1 MAKKH
6 SNPVVDQDLVLHT
19 EFAQQVFDRSF
30 GRTSSALFAIDV
42 VLHLIG
48 SNDEVDEVES
58 AIATM
63 MQAWMADHDGE
74 VARMRAVLEANA
86 VQGDLTYTSPLTTR
100 VQVQSPQAARL
111 LEIMRRYDHLVMTAD
126 ALWLNDLMSSKDRSR
141 IIYDW
146 KRRTQRLGNRIV
158 DIQRRAHDAVNRRR
172 QDEERTKVRGKGG
185 AANGSGKTVEAEAE
199 DSVGDDDFAVEAK
212 GLAHNAAAGGG

>member
-48 SNDEVDEVES
+48 SDDEVDEVES

-63 MQAWMADHDGE
+63 MQVWMADHEGE

-86 VQGDLTYTSPLTTR
+86 VQGDLTYTSPLTTK

-111 LEIMRRYDHLVMTAD
+111 LEIMRRYDQLVMTTD

-141 IIYDW
+141 MIYDW

-172 QDEERTKVRGKGG
+172 QDEERTKALRGKAG
-185 AANGSGKTVEAEAE
+185 AANDAGKADQQDGA
-199 DSVGDDDFAVEAK
+199 GDDEPAVEAV
-212 GLAHNAAAGGG
+212 GLARNAAAGGG

>member
-6 SNPVVDQDLVLHT
+6 SNPVVDQELVLHT

-30 GRTSSALFAIDV
+30 SRTSSALFAIDV

-48 SNDEVDEVES
+48 SDGEVDEVEE

-74 VARMRAVLEANA
+74 VARMRVALEANG
-86 VQGDLTYTSPLTTR
+86 VRGDLTYTSPLTTK

-111 LEIMRRYDHLVMTAD
+111 LEIMRRYDQLVMTAD

-172 QDEERTKVRGKGG
+172 QDEERAREAKVRGRPVNHAGTADEQDDVADDEP
-185 AANGSGKTVEAEAE
+185 AAETIGS
-199 DSVGDDDFAVEAK
+199 DR
-212 GLAHNAAAGGG
+212 NAAAGGG